1 MEQKQV
7 NAVILSRV
15 SSTGDRQSNDRQT
28 NELKEYAQR
37 MGYNLVGIYE
47 EKISGF
53 CKNEDRP
60 ILNQLLYDIDNLV
73 DGTIHIDKILVSE
86 LSRISRRVVSGLS
99 YIEQLLERNVSLYI
113 QNYNIETLNPD
124 KSRNQLGMF
133 MVQILASVATME
145 AETTKNRFQSGYRN
159 FIASGGRVGRKQGS
173 VLSDEDFIS
182 HHKDVLKL
190 LKRNL
195 SIRQISGLT
204 NNKSLTTIMKVK
216 KTALKLGIL
225 NN

>member
-1 MEQKQV
+1 MEQKKV
-7 NAVILSRV
+7 NAVIFSRV
-15 SSTGDRQSNDRQT
+15 SSTGDRQSNERQT

-37 MGYNLVGIYE
+37 MGYNLVGTYE

-53 CKNEDRP
+53 RKNEDRP
-60 ILNQLLYDIDNLV
+60 VLNQLMYDIDNGI
-73 DGTIHIDKILVSE
+73 DGKIHIDKILTSE
-86 LSRISRRVVSGLS
+86 LSRISRNVVSGLTF
-99 YIEQLLERNVSLYI
+99 IEHLLARNVSLYI

-159 FIASGGRVGRKQGS
+159 FIASGGRVGRKKGQTIS
-173 VLSDEDFIS
+173 EEDFLS
-182 HHKDVLKL
+182 NHKDVVKL

-204 NNKSLTTIMKVK
+204 DKKSLTTIMKVK
-216 KTALKLGIL
+216 KTALKLGLL

>member
-1 MEQKQV
+1 MERKQV
-7 NAVILSRV
+7 NVVIFSRV
-15 SSTGDRQSNDRQT
+15 SSTGERQSNDRQT
-28 NELKEYAQR
+28 NELKEYAKR
-37 MGYNLVGIYE
+37 MGYNLVGTYE

-53 CKNEDRP
+53 KKTDERVV
-60 ILNQLLYDIDNLV
+60 LSQLLYDIDHGIG
-73 DGTIHIDKILVSE
+73 GTIKIDRVLTSE
-86 LSRISRRVVSGLS
+86 LSRIARSVLS
-99 YIEQLLERNVSLYI
+99 ALTVIEQLISRQVSLYI

-124 KSRNQLGMF
+124 KSRNQMAMF

-159 FIASGGRVGRKQGS
+159 FIASGGRVGRKKGS

-182 HHKDVLKL
+182 HHKDVVKL

-204 NNKSLTTIMKVK
+204 DKKSLTTIMKVK
-216 KTALKLGIL
+216 KTALKLGLL
-225 NN
+225 NT

>member
-60 ILNQLLYDIDNLV
+60 ILNQLLYDIDNLI
-73 DGTIHIDKILVSE
+73 DGKIHIDKILVSE

-159 FIASGGRVGRKQGS
+159 FIASGGRVGRKHGA
-173 VLSDEDFIS
+173 VSDEDFLAN
-182 HHKDVLKL
+182 HKDVIKL

-216 KTALKLGIL
+216 KTALKLGII

>member
-1 MEQKQV
+1 MEQKKV
-7 NAVILSRV
+7 NAVIFSRV

-53 CKNEDRP
+53 KKNEERVV
-60 ILNQLLYDIDNLV
+60 LSQLMYDIDHGIG
-73 DGTIHIDKILVSE
+73 GTIKIDRVLTSE
-86 LSRISRRVVSGLS
+86 LSRIARNVLS
-99 YIEQLLERNVSLYI
+99 ALTVIEQLNSRKVSLFI
-113 QNYNIETLNPD
+113 MNHNLETLNHD
-124 KSRNQLGMF
+124 LSINSMAMF
-133 MVQILASVATME
+133 LCQILAGVATME

-159 FIASGGRVGRKQGS
+159 FIASGGRVGRKKGQTVS
-173 VLSDEDFIS
+173 EEDFLAN
-182 HHKDVLKL
+182 HKDVVKL

-204 NNKSLTTIMKVK
+204 DKKSLTTIMKVK
-216 KTALKLGIL
+216 KTALKLGLL
-225 NN
+225 NT

>member
-1 MEQKQV
+1 MERKQV
-7 NAVILSRV
+7 NVVIFSRV
-15 SSTGDRQSNDRQT
+15 SSTGERQSNDRQT
-28 NELKEYAQR
+28 NELKEYSKR
-37 MGYNLVGIYE
+37 MGYNLVGTYE

-53 CKNEDRP
+53 KKTDERVV
-60 ILNQLLYDIDNLV
+60 LSQLLYDIDHGIG
-73 DGTIHIDKILVSE
+73 GTIKIDRVLSSE
-86 LSRISRRVVSGLS
+86 LSRIATSVLS
-99 YIEQLLERNVSLYI
+99 ALTVIEQLISRQVSLYI

-124 KSRNQLGMF
+124 KSRNQMAMF

-159 FIASGGRVGRKQGS
+159 FIASGGRVGRKKGS

-182 HHKDVLKL
+182 HHKDVVKL

-204 NNKSLTTIMKVK
+204 DKKSLTTIMKVK
-216 KTALKLGIL
+216 KTALKLGLL
-225 NN
+225 NT

>member
-1 MEQKQV
+1 MERKQV
-7 NAVILSRV
+7 NAVIFSRV

-37 MGYNLVGIYE
+37 MGYNLVGTYE

-53 CKNEDRP
+53 RKNEERP
-60 ILNQLLYDIDNLV
+60 VLTQLMYDIDNGI
-73 DGTIHIDKILVSE
+73 DGKIHIDKILTSE
-86 LSRISRRVVSGLS
+86 LSRISRNVVSGLTF
-99 YIEQLLERNVSLYI
+99 IEHLLARDVSLYI

-159 FIASGGRVGRKQGS
+159 FIASGGRVGRKQGA
-173 VLSDEDFIS
+173 VSDEDFLAN
-182 HHKDVLKL
+182 HKDVIKL

-216 KTALKLGIL
+216 KTALKLGII